1 MMRCCVA
8 LAAALFPGAARAA
21 QDGPDALATEPAPAP
36 PPLAPLA
43 PPPAPSRGEPLLS
56 PFNVRLV
63 AEGGFVGFTSNF
75 GQFGADGTRIDFRK
89 SAGQDNLLFYTRW
102 SAELELGRRHTLVF
116 LYQPLASDGAR
127 TPSADE
133 RYEGVTFA
141 AGRPVRTEFGFPFY
155 RLSYLYEVAQG
166 PKGHLAFGFTGQI
179 RNADYR
185 FTSLDGTAFARSSS
199 VGFVPAL
206 KVRGELAL
214 SRWAWVGFEVDGI
227 YAPISVLN
235 GSDNETVG
243 AIADASL
250 RAGVRVLDRSDVFVN
265 LRYLGGGA
273 TNEDPQNFAKN
284 WLHSV
289 FVGLG
294 ASLDLLPTP
303 TRARRNSAPA
313 E

>member
-1 MMRCCVA
+1 VVA
-8 LAAALFPGAARAA
+8 ADRPEPSLA
-21 QDGPDALATEPAPAP
+21 
-36 PPLAPLA
+36 
-43 PPPAPSRGEPLLS
+43 

-63 AEGGFVGFTSNF
+63 AEGGFIGVLSNF

-89 SAGQDNLLFYTRW
+89 SAGQDSLLFYTRW
-102 SAELELGRRHTLVF
+102 SAELEIGRRHTLVF
-116 LYQPLASDGAR
+116 LYQPLLSDGVR

-133 RYEGVTFA
+133 RYDGVTFT
-141 AGRPVRTEFGFPFY
+141 AGGPVRTEFGFPFY

-166 PKGHLAFGFTGQI
+166 PTGHLAFGFTGQL

-185 FTSLDGTAFARSSS
+185 FTRLDGTAFSRSSS

-206 KVRGELAL
+206 KARGELAVAR
-214 SRWAWVGFEVDGI
+214 SAWLGFEVDGI

-243 AIADASL
+243 AIVDASI

-273 TNEDPQNFAKN
+273 TNEDPQDFAKN
-284 WLHSV
+284 WLHYL

-294 ASLDLLPTP
+294 ASLDLVPTP
-303 TRARRNSAPA
+303 TRVRRN
-313 E
+313 